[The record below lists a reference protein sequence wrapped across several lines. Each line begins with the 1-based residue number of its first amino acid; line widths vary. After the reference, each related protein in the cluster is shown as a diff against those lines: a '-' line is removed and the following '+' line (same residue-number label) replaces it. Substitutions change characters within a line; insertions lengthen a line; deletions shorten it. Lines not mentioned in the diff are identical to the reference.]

1 MKRSTLLLG
10 VALVAA
16 TLAHG
21 QSVRQGAPLVLF
33 TNQTLTNA
41 WVAGDSVD
49 LQSYDSFVL
58 ASVIGMK
65 PSGVWTAAEQAKVK
79 FQWSDTGTNWAD
91 ESVLSAGAASTTEQN
106 YLPLSRTVQI
116 GLASPTVNY
125 MERFRRQARYF
136 RPSVQSTNVVTSAT
150 IQFRIIQM
158 NNQN

>member
-1 MKRSTLLLG
+1 MKLSTLLFG
-10 VALVAA
+10 VALVVA

-65 PSGVWTAAEQAKVK
+65 SSGVWTADEMGKVK
-79 FQWSDTGTNWAD
+79 FQWSDDNVLWRD
-91 ESVLSAGAASTTEQN
+91 ESVLSAGTASTTDQP
-106 YLPLSRTVQI
+106 YTFLSRTVQI

-150 IQFRIIQM
+150 LQFRIIQM